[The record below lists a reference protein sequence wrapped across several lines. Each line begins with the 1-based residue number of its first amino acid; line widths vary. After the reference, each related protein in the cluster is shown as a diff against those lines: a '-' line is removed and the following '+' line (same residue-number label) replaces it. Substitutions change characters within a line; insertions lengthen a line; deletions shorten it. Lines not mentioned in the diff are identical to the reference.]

1 MKRREDE
8 TTFQTTK
15 FFATFSFCSRL
26 YCPKEEAKSTSF
38 AIIKERRD
46 ATLPCPTDN
55 ELEGKKGKKRK
66 RKEKKE
72 KKVVPLRL
80 ITP

>member
-15 FFATFSFCSRL
+15 FFATLSFCSRL

-55 ELEGKKGKKRK
+55 ELEGKK
-66 RKEKKE
+66 EKKE
-72 KKVVPLRL
+72 KGKRRRRKK
-80 ITP
+80 